1 MGASVILRL
10 PLFNSKRGYEPPSAA
25 VNATRLGAP
34 LVEIAEG
41 VRGGGHRHLVMSK
54 HALSWRLNRDRE
66 LMLTQTL

>member
-1 MGASVILRL
+1 MERVFGREA
-10 PLFNSKRGYEPPSAA
+10 EAPSTA

-41 VRGGGHRHLVMSK
+41 VRGGGTAILVMSK
-54 HALSWRLNRDRE
+54 HALSWRLNRDWE